1 MSNLHDWLDF
11 SKALRDVRYRL
22 WRLANIAISERYV
35 QFQQWY
41 NADKQ
46 EEEWRKK
53 VGNPFA
59 TLELEGC
66 KLGFWRAKGGVF
78 TATIRKNGPD
88 PHTVETF
95 TEQFIEKLVSTLKG

>member
-1 MSNLHDWLDF
+1 MSNLHDWF
-11 SKALRDVRYRL
+11 DVIEKSGKQHR
-22 WRLANIAISERYV
+22 E
-35 QFQQWY
+35 
-41 NADKQ
+41 Q